1 MSQSGYTPKRIE
13 SRDIYHRPGQDSLSA
28 EKEKGRLG
36 EKDSSAGSK
45 SKTHFFTN
53 LTSVNI
59 ATAFARARI
68 TADTINNRPPH
79 LKGAP
84 MSPSQLPR
92 MNLRDIPDA
101 HDPRAHFES
110 SQASRPYGS
119 NYNSNMNNDGVRP
132 IRDITNR
139 GQTNP
144 YSSHNYGH
152 TTQSGYQGMDI
163 DSGPGYEQRDIGSA
177 MPDGFLRERDWKNLQ
192 SGVPSWLKKA
202 QDKRPNDLMQVSPP
216 RGIMNTPSNALG
228 RSAMGGAAGAPSFDP
243 LMDNLMKTSH
253 PPRDTAAAVAA
264 ARRYADEALAD
275 NDYLAGTTA
284 SRGNYRNVNN
294 NDSTLRRGIS
304 DNANENDPYSRI
316 EPARTNIN
324 GGGVASSFPAASSG
338 MPPRTGNTLSRNPSA
353 RSAATAAGRGGSTIA
368 RGGSAAARGGSAV
381 GRGGSAVGRG
391 GAAAGRGGAATGRGG
406 AAAARGGGA
415 AEFIKR
421 MRQQQQQQQEQQE
434 QEQEQ
439 VEQERRLDQQH
450 QRDILNGGYGGGM
463 HANANEYSSA
473 QQEAANAAHPLRS
486 NSRFSVRSR
495 ISTPARSSYAQDF
508 GLDDD
513 VGEDPRY
520 LRKTPTGAAH
530 ANGPTVPTPY
540 TARIK
545 GPGAFPATAQRYSQ
559 RRPNGRNTASDVDD
573 DEVGMISP
581 SLARK
586 PRPRQAS
593 NATSLGRGSLLGNHR
608 YLSHGSASNRGW
620 DAYTNPDD
628 TREHGTMHS
637 FSDSFASNSS
647 ADHDG
652 DVGRDSPTL
661 LRRLFRNIAAGW
673 AGSAGSFA
681 ERLSFVFFMI
691 YFLVKETFVVVGAFV
706 FRLLVRL
713 IIGPV
718 YSGVRETVLLPISLW
733 RMLSPGNSRNTTRSM
748 TGVLTGFLVVA
759 LSVVVS
765 QYGTSTLSGLTSVP
779 GHILGG
785 MWSSSSSARPPLSI
799 TPPTGLEPLT
809 DEEIDRLGGQGSAA
823 VERLVNVEQTL
834 RHLYGLLDTL
844 RSYRDEET
852 QEVRE
857 SLKRIQQEKQALVD
871 ANRGE
876 KQRVDNLEREYLSI
890 KRDIKAQ
897 AAKGSDASKHTKEIE
912 NLKKRVDQLMRG
924 GTGKGAGPGLEEVRR
939 LVNDAIGKQERE
951 LKDMLKP
958 GWLTT
963 DGDAA
968 YANVARMI
976 EDALSRYANDRL

>member
-1 MSQSGYTPKRIE
+1 
-13 SRDIYHRPGQDSLSA
+13 
-28 EKEKGRLG
+28 
-36 EKDSSAGSK
+36 
-45 SKTHFFTN
+45 
-53 LTSVNI
+53 
-59 ATAFARARI
+59 
-68 TADTINNRPPH
+68 
-79 LKGAP
+79 
-84 MSPSQLPR
+84 
-92 MNLRDIPDA
+92 
-101 HDPRAHFES
+101 
-110 SQASRPYGS
+110 
-119 NYNSNMNNDGVRP
+119 
-132 IRDITNR
+132 
-139 GQTNP
+139 
-144 YSSHNYGH
+144 
-152 TTQSGYQGMDI
+152 
-163 DSGPGYEQRDIGSA
+163 
-177 MPDGFLRERDWKNLQ
+177 
-192 SGVPSWLKKA
+192 
-202 QDKRPNDLMQVSPP
+202 
-216 RGIMNTPSNALG
+216 
-228 RSAMGGAAGAPSFDP
+228 
-243 LMDNLMKTSH
+243 
-253 PPRDTAAAVAA
+253 
-264 ARRYADEALAD
+264 
-275 NDYLAGTTA
+275 
-284 SRGNYRNVNN
+284 
-294 NDSTLRRGIS
+294 
-304 DNANENDPYSRI
+304 
-316 EPARTNIN
+316 
-324 GGGVASSFPAASSG
+324 
-338 MPPRTGNTLSRNPSA
+338 
-353 RSAATAAGRGGSTIA
+353 AATAAGRGGSTIA

-406 AAAARGGGA
+406 AAGRGGGA

-628 TREHGTMHS
+628 AREHGTMHS

-691 YFLVKETFVVVGAFV
+691 YFLVKETFV
-706 FRLLVRL
+706 
-713 IIGPV
+713 
-718 YSGVRETVLLPISLW
+718 
-733 RMLSPGNSRNTTRSM
+733 
-748 TGVLTGFLVVA
+748 
-759 LSVVVS
+759 
-765 QYGTSTLSGLTSVP
+765 
-779 GHILGG
+779 
-785 MWSSSSSARPPLSI
+785 
-799 TPPTGLEPLT
+799 
-809 DEEIDRLGGQGSAA
+809 
-823 VERLVNVEQTL
+823 
-834 RHLYGLLDTL
+834 
-844 RSYRDEET
+844 
-852 QEVRE
+852 
-857 SLKRIQQEKQALVD
+857 
-871 ANRGE
+871 
-876 KQRVDNLEREYLSI
+876 
-890 KRDIKAQ
+890 
-897 AAKGSDASKHTKEIE
+897 
-912 NLKKRVDQLMRG
+912 
-924 GTGKGAGPGLEEVRR
+924 
-939 LVNDAIGKQERE
+939 
-951 LKDMLKP
+951 
-958 GWLTT
+958 
-963 DGDAA
+963 
-968 YANVARMI
+968 
-976 EDALSRYANDRL
+976 